1 MGLFSKNK
9 ENSKK
14 FKRQIAD
21 KVSGHR
27 LRYVTLRDELG
38 NEDILGKGGGI
49 SRSGD
54 RVNIFSENGRHL
66 TVDIYEAKIYE
77 LMSNDG
83 AVVSG
88 TDLETGENKTVVA
101 YYVYYRK

>member
-1 MGLFSKNK
+1 MGFLFGNK
-9 ENSKK
+9 ENSRK
-14 FKRQIAD
+14 FKRQIAQ
-21 KVSGHR
+21 KVGGHR

-49 SRSGD
+49 SCSGD
-54 RVNIFSENGRHL
+54 RMNVFSENGRHL

-88 TDLETGENKTVVA
+88 TDTETGEKKTVVA

>member
-14 FKRQIAD
+14 LKREIAQ
-21 KVSGHR
+21 KVGGHR
-27 LRYVTLRDELG
+27 LRYVTLRDDLG

-49 SRSGD
+49 SFSGD
-54 RVNIFSENGRHL
+54 KVNVFSENGRHL
-66 TVDIYEAKIYE
+66 TVDIYESRIYE

-88 TDLETGENKTVVA
+88 TDLETGEFKTVVA

>member
-1 MGLFSKNK
+1 MGLFSKSK

-14 FKRQIAD
+14 FKKQIAQ
-21 KVSGHR
+21 KVGGHR
-27 LRYVTLRDELG
+27 LRYVTQRDALG

-49 SRSGD
+49 SFSGD
-54 RVNIFSENGRHL
+54 KVNVFSENGRHL
-66 TVDIYEAKIYE
+66 TVNIYEAKIYE

-88 TDLETGENKTVVA
+88 KDAETGEEKCVVA

>member
-1 MGLFSKNK
+1 MGLFCRNK
-9 ENSKK
+9 ENSRRFKK
-14 FKRQIAD
+14 QIAQ
-21 KVSGHR
+21 KVGGHR
-27 LRYVTLRDELG
+27 LRYVTQRDADG

-49 SRSGD
+49 SFSGD
-54 RVNIFSENGRHL
+54 RVNVFSENGRHL

-88 TDLETGENKTVVA
+88 TDIETGEKKTVVA

>member
-1 MGLFSKNK
+1 MGLFSRNK
-9 ENSKK
+9 DNSRKA
-14 FKRQIAD
+14 KREIAR
-21 KVSGHR
+21 KIGSHR
-27 LRYVTLRDELG
+27 LRYVTQRDELG

-49 SRSGD
+49 SYSD
-54 RVNIFSENGRHL
+54 DKINVFSENGRHL
-66 TVDIYEAKIYE
+66 TVDIFEAKIYE

-88 TDLETGENKTVVA
+88 TDLETGEKKTVVA